1 MPTKEYQNSKKKDG
15 GEKHKPKTTVHLGFF
30 KIISKRRKKKG
41 VKIGVDDVSKVRS
54 VAY

>member
-41 VKIGVDDVSKVRS
+41 GKNRGR
-54 VAY
+54 